1 MNRSNHIFVA
11 CVLFS
16 ASVFSASV
24 LSAAQQNGYWR
35 AASTNALAITS
46 DIAISTRSISINFD
60 AFPLAEIRKLTP
72 AEISAAFDAD
82 LNAGGSGSLY
92 RVNIPAAKRFVK
104 KSPLCGSED
113 TQWMVAYISG
123 KTLTVSFF
131 SGSDAPTLTFEALNN
146 ATNRCGTFIYA
157 R

>member
-1 MNRSNHIFVA
+1 MNRRKEIGKHILAACALLFA
-11 CVLFS
+11 CVF
-16 ASVFSASV
+16 
-24 LSAAQQNGYWR
+24 SAAQQNGYWR

-46 DIAISTRSISINFD
+46 DIAISARSISINFD

-82 LNAGGSGSLY
+82 LNAEGSGSLY
-92 RVNIPAAKRFVK
+92 RLNIPAAKRFVK

-113 TQWMVAYISG
+113 TQWMAAYVTG

-131 SGSDAPTLTFEALNN
+131 SGADAPTLTFEALNN
-146 ATNRCGTFIYA
+146 ATNRCGTFTYA